1 MHLTLDEFSNIK
13 NLSKEEEEELDFCL
27 PGRDCL
33 WKWPSLWWRGLPQRG
48 KVSCFL
54 CISFQQLPGFS
65 SSEWELRSVE
75 AQPLSSLLY
84 TQEAFIN
91 AKGRHL
97 STDLISLDRKMV
109 RAETHGQGLSVP
121 FTVLTP
127 ALLRIGQ
134 QLPAGTDVGLDATR
148 VFLYAASW
156 FLKPLSL
163 PRSFPSIVWLFKNL
177 IHLSICPDSGPLDSF
192 PTRTNA
198 RGVRLLQHLLQ
209 THSLFQVIFDLS

>member
-1 MHLTLDEFSNIK
+1 MRWLLTALARCLNIPVWCIWPWMNFPISRIALRK
-13 NLSKEEEEELDFCL
+13 RRRNLTSVCL
-27 PGRDCL
+27 GGICS
-33 WKWPSLWWRGLPQRG
+33 WKWPSLRWRGLPQRG

-127 ALLRIGQ
+127 ALLRIGH

-148 VFLYAASW
+148 VFFYASSW
-156 FLKPLSL
+156 FLKPRSL
-163 PRSFPSIVWLFKNL
+163 PCSFPSMTF
-177 IHLSICPDSGPLDSF
+177 
-192 PTRTNA
+192 
-198 RGVRLLQHLLQ
+198 
-209 THSLFQVIFDLS
+209 